1 MHLHYTLL
9 FLSLQGASAESAVCG
24 RISACKGES
33 THRNEVTHIRRSSA
47 KIDLTQGPIISRAI
61 LFALPICLGSIL
73 QQLYTTVDT
82 LVVGNFCGAL
92 SLAAVGTSSQP
103 VEIFMCLFMGL
114 GNGVT
119 ILVSQ
124 ATGSRD
130 QLKLRRVVRN
140 ANAFVYLCG
149 IPVTILGFLCASL
162 VLRLMQTPADT
173 LPLAI
178 SYTQIAFLG
187 TLGTLGY
194 NINAGMLR
202 GMGDSRS
209 SLWFLMI
216 SCAANVVLDLFFVAV
231 CRMGVSGAAWATIL
245 AQYLSWLCSILYIRR
260 RYPEADYSPLPR
272 SVDREGVMDVIRVSL
287 PLGLNHS
294 IYSVGH
300 LFSQSFVNAQG
311 SVFMAACSVGGRINS
326 LANIA
331 VSSLSSAC
339 TSFAG
344 QNLGARRY
352 DRLSRGCWQ
361 IPLFSCLLAMGG
373 GVIVSIF
380 SEPLLLLFNQDPAVL
395 AMAKHYVSVTLP
407 WVWMYAMLTSIMNI
421 CYGLGI
427 MKYPTAVNVL
437 MLWAVRI
444 PVTWLICTFGNGTD
458 LVYSYPISFACGMLA
473 MLMFYFTH
481 RWKEIR
487 MLARPQPESQSTH

>member
-9 FLSLQGASAESAVCG
+9 FLSLQGASVESAVCG

-130 QLKLRRVVRN
+130 HLKLRRVVRN

-149 IPVTILGFLCASL
+149 IPVTILGFLCTSL

-231 CRMGVSGAAWATIL
+231 CHMGVSGAAWATIL

-407 WVWMYAMLTSIMNI
+407 WVWMYAMLTSIMNV

-444 PVTWLICTFGNGTD
+444 PATWLICTFGNGTD

>member
-1 MHLHYTLL
+1 MRSVDRL
-9 FLSLQGASAESAVCG
+9 FPFAAGFPPSRANLP
-24 RISACKGES
+24 I
-33 THRNEVTHIRRSSA
+33 RNEVTPIRRSSA

-103 VEIFMCLFMGL
+103 VEIFLCLFMGL

-124 ATGSRD
+124 ATGGKD

-140 ANAFVYLCG
+140 ANAFLYLCG
-149 IPVTILGFLCASL
+149 IPVTILGFACSSL

-173 LPLAI
+173 LALAV
-178 SYTQIAFLG
+178 SYTQISFLG

-194 NINAGMLR
+194 NINAGVLR

-216 SCAANVVLDLFFVAV
+216 SCVANVVLDLLFVAV
-231 CRMGVSGAAWATIL
+231 FHMGVSGAAWSTIL

-260 RYPEADYSPLPR
+260 KYPEVDYSPIPR
-272 SVDREGVMDVIRVSL
+272 QVDRQGLMEVARISL
-287 PLGLNHS
+287 PLGLNQS

-300 LFSQSFVNAQG
+300 IFSQAFVNAQG

-352 DRLSRGCWQ
+352 DRLYRGCWQ
-361 IPLFSCLLAMGG
+361 IPLFSCSLAAIG
-373 GVIVSIF
+373 GVIVSCF
-380 SEPLLLLFNQDPAVL
+380 SEPLLLLFNNDPAVL
-395 AMAKHYVSVTLP
+395 AMAKHYVSITLP
-407 WVWMYAMLTSIMNI
+407 WLWMYAMLTSVMNI

-427 MKYPTAVNVL
+427 MKYPTIVNVL

-444 PVTWLICTFGNGTD
+444 PVTWLICTFGNGID

-473 MLMFYFTH
+473 MLMFFFTH

-487 MLARPQPESQSTH
+487 MLAQPQRDAQPNT